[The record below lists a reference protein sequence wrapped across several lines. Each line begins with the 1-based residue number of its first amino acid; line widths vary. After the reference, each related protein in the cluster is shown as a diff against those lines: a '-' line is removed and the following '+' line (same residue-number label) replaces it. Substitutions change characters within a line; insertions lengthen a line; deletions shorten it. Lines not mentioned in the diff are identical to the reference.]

1 MSAKMGG
8 CAGAVN
14 SNAVFLAKRTCDAV
28 AFLLVFQHM
37 KYASLAVA
45 VATLILSGCSSYVNS
60 PAVSRALK
68 ERREAFSDPLISR
81 AFNAKPAIH
90 FPATIAVAA
99 NSSDTRDHI
108 RAISAHGTIDTWSSL
123 PQLARVAILSPVL
136 TDERRSDT
144 DPKADLRIREAAA
157 KLHADAVLILSTE
170 TQATD
175 GNFIAPLTTL
185 SLGLL
190 PNKRYELISTA
201 LAALVDTRTG
211 YIYGTIEKSRS
222 RSGLTMTW
230 GSDDVIR
237 RVRAKVEREAMEKL
251 FADFPAF
258 WRGVVD
264 SHRR

>member
-1 MSAKMGG
+1 M
-8 CAGAVN
+8 N
-14 SNAVFLAKRTCDAV
+14 PTP
-28 AFLLVFQHM
+28 
-37 KYASLAVA
+37 
-45 VATLILSGCSSYVNS
+45 LILSLVAALLASGCTSYVNS
-60 PAVSRALK
+60 PAVARSLK
-68 ERREAFSDPLISR
+68 EKRAAFSDPLIAR

-90 FPATIAVAA
+90 FPATIAIAS
-99 NSSDTRDHI
+99 NCSGTRDHL
-108 RAISAHGTIDTWSSL
+108 RAISAHGMIDTWNSL
-123 PQLARVAILSPVL
+123 PQLARIAIISPVL
-136 TDERRSDT
+136 TEEYRSGN
-144 DPKADLRIREAAA
+144 DPKADLRLREAAA
-157 KLHADAVLILSTE
+157 KLHADAVLILATE

-175 GNFIAPLTTL
+175 GRIIAPLTEL

-211 YIYGTIEKSRS
+211 YIYGTIEKSRA
-222 RSGLTMTW
+222 RSGITMAW

-237 RVRAKVEREAMEKL
+237 RARSKVEREAMEKL